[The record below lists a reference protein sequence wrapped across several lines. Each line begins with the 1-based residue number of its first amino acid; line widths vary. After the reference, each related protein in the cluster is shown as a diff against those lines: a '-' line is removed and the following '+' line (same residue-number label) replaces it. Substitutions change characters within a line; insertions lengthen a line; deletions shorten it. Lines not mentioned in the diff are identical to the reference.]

1 MPCLS
6 LGTAALRQAAHADAE
21 RIDVDGLPHVGA
33 VVYPDQAYYSA
44 LDRVTGAG
52 LGFPVWMAPF
62 FLALHVTVCD
72 LAQGCIG
79 FISQAISLLFR
90 PA

>member
-1 MPCLS
+1 MHCTAQHMPCLS

-44 LDRVTGAG
+44 LDRVTGMG
-52 LGFPVWMAPF
+52 LGSQSWMAPF
-62 FLALHVTVCD
+62 FSALQLAVCE
-72 LAQGCIG
+72 LAQG
-79 FISQAISLLFR
+79 LHR
-90 PA
+90 W